1 MSDSIQYKG
10 YTIKIEQ
17 EDQPSNPRSD
27 DYDSQLGTLV
37 TFHKRYDLSDDKH
50 LSDGT
55 KLKSEDFNSFDA
67 MIAHVDKVEGGIIY
81 LPVYMYDHSGITIN
95 TTGFSHCDSAR
106 WDWGQL
112 GFIYISKKKA
122 RKEYGW
128 KVLNK
133 ARIEKLKEYL
143 RSEIETYDDYLTGA
157 VYGYQIIQPDN
168 TDGDSCWGFYGS
180 DHEKSG
186 LMEEAKGAIDCDITH
201 RLKTEGVQQEL
212 TLAVA

>member
-1 MSDSIQYKG
+1 MSDAIQYKG

-17 EDQPSNPRSD
+17 EDQPMNPREEFD
-27 DYDSQLGTLV
+27 NLGTLV
-37 TFHKRYDLSDDKH
+37 AFHKRYDLSDGKH

-55 KLKSEDFNSFDA
+55 KLKSADFNGWDA
-67 MIAHVDKVEGGIIY
+67 MIAHVDKVEGGIIS

-95 TTGFSHCDSAR
+95 TTGFNHCDSQQ

-112 GFIYISKKKA
+112 GFIYISKKRA
-122 RKEYGW
+122 REEYSW

-133 ARIEKLKEYL
+133 ARIQKLYEYL
-143 RSEIETYDDYLTGA
+143 RSEIETYDAYLTGN
-157 VYGYQIIQPDN
+157 VYRYTIELPNGEED
-168 TDGDSCWGFYGS
+168 DSCGGYYGS

-186 LMEEAKGAIDCDITH
+186 LMEQAKNAVDCAITH

-212 TLAVA
+212 ALAVA

>member
-1 MSDSIQYKG
+1 MSDAIQYKG

-17 EDQPSNPRSD
+17 EDQPMNPREEFD
-27 DYDSQLGTLV
+27 NLGTLV
-37 TFHKRYDLSDDKH
+37 AFHKRYDLSDGKH

-55 KLKSEDFNSFDA
+55 KLKSADFNGWDA
-67 MIAHVDKVEGGIIY
+67 MIAHVDKVEGGIIS

-95 TTGFSHCDSAR
+95 TTGFNHCDSQQ

-112 GFIYISKKKA
+112 GFIYISKKRA
-122 RKEYGW
+122 REEYSW

-133 ARIEKLKEYL
+133 ARIAKLKEYL
-143 RSEIETYDDYLTGA
+143 EGEIETYDAYLTGN
-157 VYGYQIIQPDN
+157 VYRYTIVLPDG
-168 TDGDSCWGFYGS
+168 TEDDSCGGYYGF

-186 LMEEAKGAIDCDITH
+186 LMEAAKNAVDCAITH

-212 TLAVA
+212 ALAVA

>member
-1 MSDSIQYKG
+1 MSNTIQYKG

-17 EDQPSNPRSD
+17 EEYPCNPREEFD
-27 DYDSQLGTLV
+27 NLGTLIC
-37 TFHKRYDLSDDKH
+37 FHKRYNLSDVSY

-55 KLKSEDFNSFDA
+55 KLKSEDFNGFEA
-67 MIAHVDKVEGGIIY
+67 MIAHVDKVEGGIIS

-95 TTGFSHCDSAR
+95 TTGFNHCDSQQ

-112 GFIYISKKKA
+112 GFIYISKKRA
-122 RKEYGW
+122 REEYSW

-133 ARIEKLKEYL
+133 ARIAKLKEYL
-143 RSEIETYDDYLTGA
+143 EGEIETYDAYLTGN
-157 VYGYQIIQPDN
+157 VYRYTIVLPDGEE
-168 TDGDSCWGFYGS
+168 DDSCGGYYGF

-186 LMEEAKGAIDCDITH
+186 LMEAAKNAVDCAITH

-212 TLAVA
+212 ALAVA

>member
-1 MSDSIQYKG
+1 MSNTIQYKG

-17 EDQPSNPRSD
+17 EEYPCNPREEFD
-27 DYDSQLGTLV
+27 NLGTLV
-37 TFHKRYDLSDDKH
+37 AFHKRYDLSDGKH

-55 KLKSEDFNSFDA
+55 KLKSADFNGWDA
-67 MIAHVDKVEGGIIY
+67 MIAHVDKVEGGIIS

-95 TTGFSHCDSAR
+95 TTGFNHCDSQQ

-112 GFIYISKKKA
+112 GFIYISKKRA
-122 RKEYGW
+122 REEYSW

-133 ARIEKLKEYL
+133 ARIEKLYEYL
-143 RSEIETYDDYLTGA
+143 RSEIETYDAYLTGN
-157 VYGYQIIQPDN
+157 VYRYTIELPNGEED
-168 TDGDSCWGFYGS
+168 DSCGGYYGF

-186 LMEEAKGAIDCDITH
+186 LMEAAKNAVDCAITH

-212 TLAVA
+212 ALAVA

>member
-1 MSDSIQYKG
+1 MSDAIQYNG

-17 EDQPSNPRSD
+17 EDQPLNPRGD
-27 DYDSQLGTLV
+27 DYDTPLGTLV
-37 TFHKRYDLSDDKH
+37 AIHRRYDLGDDKH

-55 KLKSEDFNSFDA
+55 KLKSQDFNGWDA

-95 TTGFSHCDSAR
+95 TTGFSACDSQR

-122 RKEYGW
+122 RETYGW

-133 ARIEKLKEYL
+133 ARIAKIEEYL
-143 RSEIETYDDYLTGA
+143 RSDIETYDDYLTGN
-157 VYGYQIIQPDN
+157 VYCYTIELPDGEEDDTCGGY
-168 TDGDSCWGFYGS
+168 YGS

-186 LMEEAKGAIDCDITH
+186 LLEQAKNAVDCHIKHT
-201 RLKTEGVQQEL
+201 LKTEGVQTEL
-212 TLAVA
+212 ALSV

>member
-1 MSDSIQYKG
+1 MSNTIQYKG

-17 EDQPSNPRSD
+17 EEYPCNPREEFD
-27 DYDSQLGTLV
+27 NLGTLIC
-37 TFHKRYDLSDDKH
+37 FHKRYNLSDGKH

-55 KLKSEDFNSFDA
+55 KLKSADFNGWDA
-67 MIAHVDKVEGGIIY
+67 MIAHVDKVEGGIIS

-95 TTGFSHCDSAR
+95 TTGFNHCDSQQ

-112 GFIYISKKKA
+112 GFIYISKKRA
-122 RKEYGW
+122 REEYSW

-133 ARIEKLKEYL
+133 ARIAKLKEYL
-143 RSEIETYDDYLTGA
+143 EGEIETYDAYLTGN
-157 VYGYQIIQPDN
+157 VYRYTIVLPDG
-168 TDGDSCWGFYGS
+168 TEDDSCGGYYGF

-186 LMEEAKGAIDCDITH
+186 LMEAAKNAVDCAITH

-212 TLAVA
+212 ALAVA